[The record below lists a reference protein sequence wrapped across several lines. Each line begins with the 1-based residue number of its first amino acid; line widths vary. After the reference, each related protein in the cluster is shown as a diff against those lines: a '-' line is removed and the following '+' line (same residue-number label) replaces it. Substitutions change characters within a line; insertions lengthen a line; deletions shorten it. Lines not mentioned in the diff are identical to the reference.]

1 MVQIDLTLIASVINF
16 FLLAWLLQRVLYK
29 PVQNLLQERQKT
41 IEEKLAAAAERE
53 RRAASKEEEYE
64 QHLAESKKEAQ
75 KVLKSAT
82 QQGEALKQEILAKAK
97 KQAAEIIAQAQRQAQ
112 EEQAQLW
119 QHFRGEVGK
128 VAIELAEKVVGE
140 LDEEHYQKLMD
151 NIISQLDPNTLG
163 EPK

>member
-1 MVQIDLTLIASVINF
+1 M
-16 FLLAWLLQRVLYK
+16 
-29 PVQNLLQERQKT
+29 
-41 IEEKLAAAAERE
+41 
-53 RRAASKEEEYE
+53 
-64 QHLAESKKEAQ
+64 
-75 KVLKSAT
+75 
-82 QQGEALKQEILAKAK
+82 AKAK